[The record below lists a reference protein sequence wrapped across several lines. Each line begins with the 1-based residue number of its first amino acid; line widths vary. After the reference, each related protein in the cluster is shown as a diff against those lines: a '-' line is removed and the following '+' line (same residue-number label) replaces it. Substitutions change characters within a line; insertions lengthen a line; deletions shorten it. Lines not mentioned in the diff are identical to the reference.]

1 MESLHLLLAVPIKER
16 CFFRAEKKK
25 SVESGKT
32 PMQTELP
39 ETFILQQEIAM
50 HSKEIKKKL
59 HTFLGCSD
67 AGTLIRRESDSRS
80 H

>member
-16 CFFRAEKKK
+16 CFLRPEKK
-25 SVESGKT
+25 SADSGKK

-39 ETFILQQEIAM
+39 ETFILQQEITT
-50 HSKEIKKKL
+50 HSIEIKKKL
-59 HTFLGCSD
+59 HTFPGCSD
-67 AGTLIRRESDSRS
+67 AGTLRQRESDSRS